1 MRGGR
6 VEDGGDG
13 RVVTG
18 AEVAAEDDEAFVGV
32 DLAADGGCVQK
43 CGELGGGEG
52 EVSGEEIEG
61 EMEREDR
68 ADEAVCLE
76 RCGDRNRRQ
85 GGHAGSVRGGGR
97 DASFSSF
104 LTDNSLSVGE
114 VKGEEMANSK
124 WPDGKQREEASG
136 GGRNESPLAT

>member
-1 MRGGR
+1 MA
-6 VEDGGDG
+6 
-13 RVVTG
+13 G
-18 AEVAAEDDEAFVGV
+18 AEGAAEGDEAFVGV
-32 DLAADGGCVQK
+32 DLAADGGCVQE
-43 CGELGGGEG
+43 CGEFGVGEG
-52 EVSGEEIEG
+52 EVSGEEVEG
-61 EMEREDR
+61 EAEREDG
-68 ADEAVCLE
+68 ADEGVGLGG
-76 RCGDRNRRQ
+76 RGDRNRRQ

-114 VKGEEMANSK
+114 VKGQKMANSK